1 MNKKINSSNKLAIK
15 MVVALILGL
24 AAGIGFIVLRE
35 NLMGNGNGHI
45 WTSINNILFQDIS
58 QEGATSALGIFYIV
72 GIVLLVYTYYRMFSK
87 NISKMY
93 AQNQK
98 YLNAKYRAVVK
109 KDAWKKQ
116 WQQRKIYRFYRCPG
130 CKQKVR
136 VPKGKGKICIT
147 CPKCRMEFI
156 KKS

>member
-1 MNKKINSSNKLAIK
+1 MKEKLARFMSGRYGVDQLSRLYLGI
-15 MVVALILGL
+15 ALILL
-24 AAGIGFIVLRE
+24 VV
-35 NLMGNGNGHI
+35 
-45 WTSINNILFQDIS
+45 SIFS
-58 QEGATSALGIFYIV
+58 HLGIFYIA

-116 WQQRKIYRFYRCPG
+116 WQQRKIYRFIVVRDVNRRFVS
-130 CKQKVR
+130 QREKV
-136 VPKGKGKICIT
+136 
-147 CPKCRMEFI
+147 
-156 KKS
+156 KSALPVQNAEWNS

>member
-1 MNKKINSSNKLAIK
+1 MRRYKKKRGLIFEREVSEIYVRKIWSRSVIK
-15 MVVALILGL
+15 I
-24 AAGIGFIVLRE
+24 ISW
-35 NLMGNGNGHI
+35 NC
-45 WTSINNILFQDIS
+45 TDI
-58 QEGATSALGIFYIV
+58 TGIFYIA